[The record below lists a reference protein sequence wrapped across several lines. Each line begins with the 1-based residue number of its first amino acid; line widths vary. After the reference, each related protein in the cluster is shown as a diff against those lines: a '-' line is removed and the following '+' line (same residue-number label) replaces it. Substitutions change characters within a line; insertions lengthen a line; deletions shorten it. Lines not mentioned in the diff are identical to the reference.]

1 MPAKLTFRIDK
12 RLFMAKIRGV
22 GTKVIP
28 YIKADIKEIALW
40 AFGEVVKET
49 PGATTPQRT
58 SIKDLWVI
66 HKSKKG
72 TIEQFVIKNI
82 YPNQDVLMYM
92 EEGTPPHVITPSKP
106 GGFLHFFMQGNEIF
120 TKMVKHPGTKAYK
133 MVEKTEVKLERKVD
147 WLTKRF
153 FDHVNRLEAM
163 GIT

>member
-1 MPAKLTFRIDK
+1 MPVKISFKIDS

-28 YIKADIKEIALW
+28 YIKADIKDLALW

-49 PGATTPQRT
+49 PPASTPRRT

-66 HKSKKG
+66 HQSKRG

-82 YPNQDVLMYM
+82 YPNQDVLMWM
-92 EEGTPPHVITPSKP
+92 EDGTLPHVITPKKA
-106 GGFLHFFMQGNEIF
+106 GGFLHFFMEGNEIF

-133 MVEKTEVKLERKVD
+133 MVEKTEFKLEKKVD

-153 FDHVNRLEAM
+153 FSHVDRLEKM